1 MNPQKFSLSLAA
13 TVGLFFIGCTIFS
26 QVAPSLYS
34 QVFES
39 WYHNAM
45 TKPLETASFDIAK
58 VLLGFVTCTLVAWL
72 MGLVWAALYNAWNSK
87 GGEA

>member
-1 MNPQKFSLSLAA
+1 MNTQKFSLSLAA

-26 QVAPSLYS
+26 QIAPGLYS

-45 TKPLETASFDIAK
+45 TKPAETASFDIAK
-58 VLLGFVTCTLVAWL
+58 VLLGFVSSTLVAWL
-72 MGLVWAALYNAWNSK
+72 MGLVWASIYNAWNSK
-87 GGEA
+87 GGKA